1 MNGKEIQQ
9 TNRSRNKCGMTEFCH
24 CEVPKARHH
33 VRQYSCAFSC
43 HCEGATHVAIADNIG
58 NIFHV
63 NTESLERPWQ
73 SQGSEACNSKTE
85 AIAKSL
91 ELNGI
96 TTSCATPRNDKNLSS

>member
-33 VRQYSCAFSC
+33 VSQYSCALSSHCEVPKARHHVSQYSC
-43 HCEGATHVAIADNIG
+43 ALSSHCEGATHVAIAHKIG

-63 NTESLERPWQ
+63 NAESLERPWQ
-73 SQGSEACNSKTE
+73 SQGRWN
-85 AIAKSL
+85 
-91 ELNGI
+91 
-96 TTSCATPRNDKNLSS
+96 